1 MDNKIEKRN
10 LWCFPV
16 GTIGRDMLYVL
27 VANFLL
33 TYILFTRELTPAQL
47 TAITAIMVAAR
58 IFDALND
65 PVMGNIIERTRS
77 KWGKF
82 KPWLLAGALSTTVV
96 IIFLFNTDLQG
107 WPFIIAF
114 GISYFAFSITYTMN
128 DIAYWGMIPAL
139 GTDGDTR
146 NKFTSRATLFAG
158 IGNAIAS
165 TLIPLFTTG
174 AMALGGNTKSA
185 YGMIAVIIGI
195 ITPTILLATLFGVK
209 ENRDDMKTAPEPIGL
224 KHIVTTIT
232 RNDQLMWVS
241 LCFLIQELGNGII
254 VGGLGSTYIYFTYGY
269 KGGLYSVFSTV
280 GLSATAFLMIFY
292 PTISRLIG
300 RKRLMNI
307 LLVVSMAG
315 YAMMLVS
322 PVFGSGN
329 ASFWILSIGFMVASF
344 GQYGYYLIMMISIL
358 NTVEYNEYKFGKR
371 DEAIIASLRPFLTK
385 MSSALVV
392 LVTSVTY
399 LIYNVT
405 DYTNQISSYE
415 NAAASGKIT
424 DEEKMDAIE
433 KVIST
438 VMSAQK
444 GGLLFVMVLLSAGLM
459 AVSYF
464 IYKKHY
470 ILDEDEYDRICREL
484 GK

>member
-1 MDNKIEKRN
+1 MDNKTEKRN